1 MLRVLTDY
9 HDFTFS
15 LDDLALFA
23 DLLYGWFNFH
33 CTTIPFLWFFMS
45 YPTAFAVSV
54 LLFCSPGYSA
64 FIEVVYRHLNS
75 NLITRQNSDI
85 VHAELSRY
93 VSRYD
98 MLVGKLHLEGGVGK
112 CLNNCTLKFD
122 YVIFTQ
128 NNPSFLKIFAFC

>member
-9 HDFTFS
+9 HDFAFS

-45 YPTAFAVSV
+45 YPTAFAVSF
-54 LLFCSPGYSA
+54 LFCSPGYSA
-64 FIEVVYRHLNS
+64 LIEIVYRYLNS
-75 NLITRQNSDI
+75 DLIARQNSDI

-93 VSRYD
+93 MSSYD
-98 MLVGKLHLEGGVGK
+98 MLVGKLHLEGRVGK
-112 CLNNCTLKFD
+112 CLNDCAFKFD
-122 YVIFTQ
+122 YVILTQ
-128 NNPSFLKIFAFC
+128 NNPSFLKNICFR